1 VGGGD
6 MNIPDQSEFSFG
18 GVYPF
23 TLTLENNF
31 VIQKHCFTFMF
42 LNNMTVMMMTMTI
55 TPMVSAAFMAAMEAD
70 ANERYERRKL
80 REKEAQVIKEQ
91 GNQAFKDGDF
101 EKALD
106 FYNQVSL
113 HSPTLLAV
121 VV

>member
-1 VGGGD
+1 
-6 MNIPDQSEFSFG
+6 
-18 GVYPF
+18 
-23 TLTLENNF
+23 
-31 VIQKHCFTFMF
+31 
-42 LNNMTVMMMTMTI
+42 
-55 TPMVSAAFMAAMEAD
+55 MAAMEAD

-113 HSPTLLAV
+113 HSLKP
-121 VV
+121 